1 MKYSES
7 IVKHANDV
15 IHETNFRSIASL
27 DTSMRSISWDIESLL
42 NCNEIDLVAVNELN
56 TLYSALANIKAARKE
71 L

>member
-1 MKYSES
+1 MKYSET

-42 NCNEIDLVAVNELN
+42 NCNEIDIDAIGKLN
-56 TLYSALANIKAARKE
+56 VLYSALANIKAARA